1 MTPHRSTTE
10 SRTQR
15 GAKDFISVV
24 VADQTFGIPVGAV
37 QDVFVPQSIT
47 RVPLAPRE
55 IAGVLNLRG
64 RIVTAVDLRARLGL
78 PPAERSQARLA
89 VGIEKGTEAYGLLI
103 DALGDVLSLAP
114 QSLEPNPSNLD
125 AEWSAI
131 SHGVYRLDGKLL
143 VVLDVDR
150 VLDFGHRHEAT

>member
-1 MTPHRSTTE
+1 MPQASTTGSHAE
-10 SRTQR
+10 R
-15 GAKDFISVV
+15 GVKDFITVV
-24 VADQTFGIPVGAV
+24 VANQTFGIPVGSV

-64 RIVTAVDLRARLGL
+64 RIVTAVDLRARLGVS
-78 PPAERSQARLA
+78 PSENGQARLA

-103 DALGDVLSLAP
+103 DALGDVVSLVPDA
-114 QSLEPNPSNLD
+114 LEANPSNLD
-125 AEWSAI
+125 AQWAVI
-131 SHGVYRLDGKLL
+131 SRGVYRLDGKLL

>member
-1 MTPHRSTTE
+1 MPHRSTSE
-10 SRTQR
+10 SNPQR
-15 GAKDFISVV
+15 GAKDFITVV
-24 VADQTFGIPVGAV
+24 VANQTFGIPVGSV

-78 PPAERSQARLA
+78 PPAEQSQARLA

-114 QSLEPNPSNLD
+114 EAMEPNPSNLD
-125 AEWSAI
+125 AQWAVI
-131 SHGVYRLDGKLL
+131 SRGVYRLDGNLL

-150 VLDFGHRHEAT
+150 VLDFGQRHEAT